1 MSSSMELLTP
11 RQIQVQEVAP
21 GRSKIILEPLERGYG
36 HTLGNALR
44 RILLSSMPGCAV
56 IEVKIEGVS
65 HEYSEIEGVKEDVI
79 EILLNMKK
87 LAVALEGRD
96 GVATIRLNHSG
107 EGVVTAADFELPQNV
122 SIANPTQHIATVS
135 ARGSLQIEARVS
147 RGIGYEPASERED
160 DEETRSIGMLR
171 LDATYSPVRRVS
183 YVVESA
189 RVEQRT
195 DLDKLVLEIE
205 TNGSIGPEEAVR
217 SSAKILMDQLSS
229 FAQLDGGA
237 GGSEGG
243 LIGGDS
249 SGASFDPIL
258 LRPVDELELTV
269 RSANCLKA
277 ENIYY
282 IGDLIQRTEN
292 ELLKTPNLGRK
303 SLNEIKEVLASRG
316 LTLGMKLDNWPP
328 AGLDKH

>member
-1 MSSSMELLTP
+1 MSSLELLTP

-44 RILLSSMPGCAV
+44 RILLSSMPGCAI
-56 IEVKIEGVS
+56 IEVKIDGVA

-79 EILLNMKK
+79 EILLNLKTV
-87 LAVALEGRD
+87 AVALEGRD

-107 EGVVTAADFELPQNV
+107 EGIVTAGDFELPQNV
-122 SIANPTQHIATVS
+122 EIANPERHIATVS
-135 ARGSLQIEARVS
+135 ERGSLQIEATVAL
-147 RGIGYEPASERED
+147 GIGYEPASDRDED
-160 DEETRSIGMLR
+160 SETRSIGALQ

-195 DLDKLVLEIE
+195 DLDKLVIDLE
-205 TNGSIGPEEAVR
+205 TNGTLDAEEAIR
-217 SSAKILMDQLSS
+217 RAATLLQQQLSV
-229 FAQLDGGA
+229 FVQLEKLPPGEPEKPKD
-237 GGSEGG
+237 E
-243 LIGGDS
+243 I
-249 SGASFDPIL
+249 DPIL
-258 LRPVDELELTV
+258 LRPVDDLELTV

-282 IGDLIQRTEN
+282 IG
-292 ELLKTPNLGRK
+292 
-303 SLNEIKEVLASRG
+303 V
-316 LTLGMKLDNWPP
+316 
-328 AGLDKH
+328 